1 MACAGGSVVSSKVTV
16 GVKERLES
24 LVDNVKIVRKQI
36 KSNVI
41 IQRAVLI
48 FSVFHIHNTI
58 AGSSSRQYGNSSFST
73 QHYWTDLS
81 ECLIRYIIM

>member
-48 FSVFHIHNTI
+48 FSVFTYTI
-58 AGSSSRQYGNSSFST
+58 QQRDHMIQ
-73 QHYWTDLS
+73 
-81 ECLIRYIIM
+81 

>member
-1 MACAGGSVVSSKVTV
+1 MACAGGSVVSSEVAV

-41 IQRAVLI
+41 ILI
-48 FSVFHIHNTI
+48 TCSSNIQCVHI
-58 AGSSSRQYGNSSFST
+58 QYNSG
-73 QHYWTDLS
+73 
-81 ECLIRYIIM
+81 IIQ